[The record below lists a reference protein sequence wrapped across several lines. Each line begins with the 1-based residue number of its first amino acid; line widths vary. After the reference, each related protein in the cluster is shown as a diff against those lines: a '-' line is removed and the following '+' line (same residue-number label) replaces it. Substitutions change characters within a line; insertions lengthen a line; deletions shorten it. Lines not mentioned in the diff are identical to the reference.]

1 MGSYNVLVYIVQ
13 VTYIIIALSWFIE
26 LHTRDYS
33 ITITYTAEKIGGE
46 INLAVCL

>member
-13 VTYIIIALSWFIE
+13 VTYIIALSWFIE
-26 LHTRDYS
+26 LHARDYS